1 MTLLLSILLGLVSL
15 AALVLGIAWLRGR
28 PALSALE
35 QERARLV
42 EKAEELERRTQEE
55 RRRADELASR
65 LESERQKL
73 SQAQVEAATLRAGRD
88 AALDELERY
97 RAGEAERNALVRAE
111 IAGLSERIFEEKSGK
126 FKEIGTAAIEGLVGP
141 VRENLEKL
149 QRTLAESETKDA
161 VREQSLR
168 EALERVVS
176 VNAQLGNQADQLAR
190 ALSNDN
196 KLVGD
201 FGEEILERLLEHS
214 GLKRDVN
221 WVEQGVDLDLRGEDG
236 GRLLPDVVVF
246 LPENRCLVIDSKMS
260 LKSWAQAQTDDP
272 VERAAALAAFQRSV
286 RAHVDNLASKS
297 YAQALQATGRGAL
310 DFKFLFVP
318 VESAFHACLQ
328 QDRDLY
334 RYAFDKRIILTSP
347 TTLLAVLTTVHHTWK
362 QAEIGRNAEAI
373 RDRAGKLL
381 DKLADFLGSMEK
393 VGEGIG
399 KAQEAFETARKRLA
413 TGNGNL
419 VSQAR
424 KLKELKVDSGKSI
437 PAALEELAGEEELAL
452 DPERPSGLRG
462 SL

>member
-1 MTLLLSILLGLVSL
+1 MTILLSILLGLTFL
-15 AALVLGIAWLRGR
+15 AALVSSLAWLRGR
-28 PALSALE
+28 SAYAVLE
-35 QERARLV
+35 GERARLAA
-42 EKAEELERRTQEE
+42 KAEDAERRMQDE
-55 RRRADELASR
+55 RRRADELTSR

-73 SQAQVEAATLRAGRD
+73 SQAQVEVATLRAGRD
-88 AALDELERY
+88 AARDELERY
-97 RAGEAERNALVRAE
+97 RTGEAERNALVRSE

-149 QRTLAESETKDA
+149 QKTLAETETRDA

-190 ALSNDN
+190 ALSSDN

-221 WVEQGVDLDLRGEDG
+221 WVEQGVDLELRGEDG

-246 LPENRCLVIDSKMS
+246 LPENRCLVVDSKMS

-272 VERAAALAAFQRSV
+272 VARSAALDAFKRSV
-286 RAHVDNLASKS
+286 RAHVDNLAAKS
-297 YAQALQATGRGAL
+297 YAQALQATGRGAI
-310 DFKFLFVP
+310 DFKFLFIP

-334 RYAFDKRIILTSP
+334 RYAFDKRIILVSP

-362 QAEIGRNAEAI
+362 QSEIGRNAEAI

-393 VGEGIG
+393 VGEGLG
-399 KAQEAFETARKRLA
+399 RAQDAFDLARKRLA

-437 PAALEELAGEEELAL
+437 PASLEELAGEDDEA
-452 DPERPSGLRG
+452 
-462 SL
+462 